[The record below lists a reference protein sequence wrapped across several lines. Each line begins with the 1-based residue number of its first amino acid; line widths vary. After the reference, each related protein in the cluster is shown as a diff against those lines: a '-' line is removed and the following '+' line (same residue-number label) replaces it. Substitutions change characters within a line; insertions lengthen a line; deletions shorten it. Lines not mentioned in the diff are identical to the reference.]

1 MKIRLSLRF
10 GGDNF
15 NHQEIVDS
23 INTDFIYEF
32 YNCEDY
38 SYFTFFHPKGI
49 SSQYPD
55 NNYEEDFI
63 FFIEE
68 NYEKLFQYGIRS
80 FDLFIEVYYVDQC
93 NFEILNSNRL
103 KRLSQFN
110 ISMPISVYHEDE
122 NGNLL

>member
-1 MKIRLSLRF
+1 MKIRLSLRL

-15 NHQEIVDS
+15 NHQEIADS

-49 SSQYPD
+49 SSEYPD

-63 FFIEE
+63 VFIEE
-68 NYEKLFQYGIRS
+68 NYEKLFQHGIRI
-80 FDLFIEVYYVDQC
+80 FDLFVEVYYVDQC

-110 ISMPISVYHEDE
+110 ISMPISVYHEEE